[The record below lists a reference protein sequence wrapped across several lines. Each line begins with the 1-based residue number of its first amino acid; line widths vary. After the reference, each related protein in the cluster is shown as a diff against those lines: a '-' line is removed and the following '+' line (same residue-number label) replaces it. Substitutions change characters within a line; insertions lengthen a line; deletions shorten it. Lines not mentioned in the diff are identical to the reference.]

1 MNLQNQPLKYFKTFI
16 LREKL
21 SLLIVLVAVLYLL
34 TLNPNW
40 KPTWDSA
47 TYITLGKSLI
57 TGHGYKYMGYS
68 HIKYP
73 PVFPLLLSPII
84 GIFGYNYLLMR
95 LMIVIMG
102 ICSIWMAYLICQRI
116 FDSKP
121 EKHNQMLTKV
131 MAASVML
138 LSAFSYPLLFEAT
151 RILSDIPY
159 MFFSFLA
166 LIFIDKY
173 SRPALERSEGTETY
187 LNKIGYLT
195 IVFILLSYFTRLVG
209 LSLIAAAISY
219 LFWRAKRESKS
230 ISSSSQWLNATKK
243 AAFIGLIFI
252 AFASAWMV
260 RNQLLKNL
268 LPSELREAMSYE
280 RELILAEPSASYP
293 QVAAWKDLVS
303 RVGSNLDYYEGLM
316 TNIIS
321 GGSIKSR
328 TGVIIISLILLCGF
342 LARAIPKPTLIEF
355 YTFFYVWIYLL
366 WPSRQGERFLVPII
380 PFLFLYFLHF
390 PKLII
395 DTIGRVLKNK
405 RKISIIS
412 SSVVAIVT
420 LGLFCLNLFPSVTD
434 DFVLRFTSFTDGFAL
449 RFPAIN
455 VIAGE
460 HRTPYYQGGTAN
472 YINAILWVK
481 ENTPPDSV
489 IATDRAP
496 WVHLLSGRKAFT
508 FPWVPNTQEVI
519 DSIYKN
525 GVTHVIAVP
534 GGYSEAYLMPTI
546 TAYPDRFTE
555 IHRIG
560 NSIIYQFNPR

>member
-1 MNLQNQPLKYFKTFI
+1 MQRQFLSSSKAFI
-16 LREKL
+16 LRGKPFA
-21 SLLIVLVAVLYLL
+21 LIALVAALYLL

-95 LMIVIMG
+95 LMIVTMG
-102 ICSIWMAYLICQRI
+102 ICSIGMAYLICRRLL
-116 FDSKP
+116 DSDSESYKTYS
-121 EKHNQMLTKV
+121 EKRNQSILTRV
-131 MAASVML
+131 MAVSVML
-138 LSAFSYPLLFEAT
+138 LSAVSYPLLFEAT

-159 MFFSFLA
+159 IFFSFLA

-187 LNKIGYLT
+187 LNKTAYLT

-209 LSLIAAAISY
+209 VSLIAAAVSH
-219 LFWRAKRESKS
+219 LFWRTRRESKLMPS
-230 ISSSSQWLNATKK
+230 VSQSLNATKK
-243 AAFIGLIFI
+243 AVFIGLIFI
-252 AFASAWMV
+252 AFTSAWMV
-260 RNQLLKNL
+260 RNQLLKNR

-280 RELILAEPSASYP
+280 RELILVEPGASYP
-293 QVAAWKDLVS
+293 KVAALKDLVS
-303 RVGSNLDYYEGLM
+303 RVESNLDYYEGLM

-321 GGSIKSR
+321 GKSIKSR
-328 TGVIIISLILLCGF
+328 AGIIIISFILLCGF
-342 LARAIPKPTLIEF
+342 LARAIPNPTLIEF

-380 PFLFLYFLHF
+380 PFLFLYFLNF
-390 PKLII
+390 PKLIV
-395 DTIGRVLKNK
+395 DLLGCVLKDFANVE

-412 SSVVAIVT
+412 SSVVAIVAC
-420 LGLFCLNLFPSVTD
+420 GFFFLNLS
-434 DFVLRFTSFTDGFAL
+434 
-449 RFPAIN
+449 PAIN
-455 VIAGE
+455 VIASE
-460 HRTPYYQGGTAN
+460 HRTPYYQGGTAD

-489 IATDRAP
+489 ITTDRAP
-496 WVHLLSGRKAFT
+496 WAHLLSGRKAFT
-508 FPWVPNTQEVI
+508 FPWVPDTQEVI
-519 DSIYKN
+519 DSIHKN

-534 GGYSEAYLMPTI
+534 RGYSEAYLLPTI
-546 TAYPDRFTE
+546 AVYPDKFTE
-555 IHRIG
+555 IHRVG
-560 NSIIYQFNPR
+560 DSIIYQFNPPR

>member
-1 MNLQNQPLKYFKTFI
+1 MQPQFFSSLKTFI
-16 LREKL
+16 LREKPF
-21 SLLIVLVAVLYLL
+21 LLIILVAVLYLL

-102 ICSIWMAYLICQRI
+102 ISSIGMAYLICRRMS
-116 FDSKP
+116 DSKS
-121 EKHNQMLTKV
+121 EKNNQMLTKV
-131 MAASVML
+131 TAVSVML

-173 SRPALERSEGTETY
+173 SRTETY
-187 LNKIGYLT
+187 LNKTAYLT
-195 IVFILLSYFTRLVG
+195 IVFILLSYFTRIVG
-209 LSLIAAAISY
+209 LTLVAAAISY
-219 LFWRAKRESKS
+219 LFWRAKKADAVSMV
-230 ISSSSQWLNATKK
+230 SSPWLNATKK
-243 AAFIGLIFI
+243 VAFIGLIFI

-280 RELILAEPSASYP
+280 RELILVEPSASQP
-293 QVAAWKDLVS
+293 EVAVWKDLVA

-316 TNIIS
+316 TNIIFA
-321 GGSIKSR
+321 GRIKSR
-328 TGVIIISLILLCGF
+328 TGILIISLILLCGF
-342 LARAIPKPTLIEF
+342 LARAIPNPTLIEF

-366 WPSRQGERFLVPII
+366 WPSLQGERFLVPII
-380 PFLFLYFLHF
+380 PFLFLYFLYF

-395 DTIGRVLKNK
+395 DLIERVLKNIENIK
-405 RKISIIS
+405 RKILIIN

-420 LGLFCLNLFPSVTD
+420 LGLFYFNLS
-434 DFVLRFTSFTDGFAL
+434 
-449 RFPAIN
+449 PAVN
-455 VIAGE
+455 VIADE
-460 HRTPYYQGGTAN
+460 HKTPYYQGVTAD

-489 IATDRAP
+489 IVTDRAP
-496 WVHLLSGRKAFT
+496 WAYLLSGRKAFS
-508 FPWVPNTQEVI
+508 FPWIPNTQEVI
-519 DSIYKN
+519 DSIAQN
-525 GVTHVIAVP
+525 GVTHIIAIP
-534 GGYSEAYLMPTI
+534 WGYSETYLTPTI
-546 TAYPDRFTE
+546 TAYPDKFTE

-560 NSIIYQFNPR
+560 DSIIYQFNPW